1 MPAPS
6 GRRTTTVSFTLGSV
20 DVTRSLP
27 DVVSWWSCADC
38 GVDVELPA
46 IDAGGFLL
54 ICPDCPG
61 ALHELWRW
69 EPAAA

>member
-1 MPAPS
+1 M
-6 GRRTTTVSFTLGSV
+6 
-20 DVTRSLP
+20 DVTQSLP

-46 IDAGGFLL
+46 TDGAGFLL

-69 EPAAA
+69 TPAA

>member
-1 MPAPS
+1 MTA
-6 GRRTTTVSFTLGSV
+6 VSFTLCAV
-20 DVTRSLP
+20 DVTTPVP
-27 DVVSWWSCADC
+27 DAAAVWWSCADC

-46 IDAGGFLL
+46 ADTGGFLL
-54 ICPDCPG
+54 PCPDCPG